1 MKSPMHDSIHP
12 HSTVAVIG
20 AGASGI
26 TASEKLS
33 PIAMDTS
40 TVRGTTDKG
49 QPLRSSMREWE

>member
-1 MKSPMHDSIHP
+1 MHDRIQP
-12 HSTVAVIG
+12 HSTMAMIG

-33 PIAMDTS
+33 PIAIDTS

>member
-1 MKSPMHDSIHP
+1 MKSPMHDRIQP

-26 TASEKLS
+26 IASEKLS

-40 TVRGTTDKG
+40 TERGTTDKG
-49 QPLRSSMREWE
+49 QPLRTSMREWE

>member
-1 MKSPMHDSIHP
+1 MKSPMHDRIQP

-20 AGASGI
+20 AGASGMI
-26 TASEKLS
+26 ASEKLS

>member
-1 MKSPMHDSIHP
+1 MHERIQP
-12 HSTVAVIG
+12 HSTVEEIG
-20 AGASGI
+20 AGASVI

-40 TVRGTTDKG
+40 TVRGTMDKG